1 MDDLQFNSDLIQR
14 YTSGKSFMKT
24 GSVVFMQSC

>member
-1 MDDLQFNSDLIQR
+1 
-14 YTSGKSFMKT
+14 MKT